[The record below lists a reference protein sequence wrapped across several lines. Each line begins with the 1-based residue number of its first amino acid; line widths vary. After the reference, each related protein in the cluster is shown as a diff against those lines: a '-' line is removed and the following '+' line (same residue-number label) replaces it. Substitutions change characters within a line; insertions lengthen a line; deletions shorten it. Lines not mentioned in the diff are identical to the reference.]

1 MPHQLLF
8 TSGIQRTG
16 SKLLEWNNR
25 QAEKYAIDRYGSVWG
40 RCLANFAAAAVE
52 RQLRLEQDV
61 IVGEDEDLMAFKQS
75 LAGELSMI
83 AVAVRAE
90 ASRRLSAEIPP
101 PRDQQMLMMR
111 N

>member
-1 MPHQLLF
+1 MAHQILSA
-8 TSGIQRTG
+8 SGIRHTG

-25 QAEKYAIDRYGSVWG
+25 QAQKYAIDRYGSVWG

-52 RQLRLEQDV
+52 RQLRLEEDI

-83 AVAVRAE
+83 AVAVRA
-90 ASRRLSAEIPP
+90 
-101 PRDQQMLMMR
+101 QVF
-111 N
+111 